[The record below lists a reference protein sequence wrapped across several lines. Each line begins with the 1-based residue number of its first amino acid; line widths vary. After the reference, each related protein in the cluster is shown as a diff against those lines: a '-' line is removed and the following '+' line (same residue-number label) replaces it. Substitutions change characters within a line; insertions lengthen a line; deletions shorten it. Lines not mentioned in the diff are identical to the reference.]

1 MKARG
6 LSEGQGGLKFPKL
19 AKGKDAECLYEIPRA
34 WFGRQKAAV
43 GGLGK
48 ASWRS

>member
-6 LSEGQGGLKFPKL
+6 LSEAQGGLRFLRL
-19 AKGKDAECLYEIPRA
+19 AEEKDAECLHQIPSA
-34 WFGRQKAAV
+34 LFDRQKAAV